1 MKILWQDV
9 LFGFR
14 VLKSSPGVTL
24 VAVLTL
30 ALGIAVNTTVFS
42 WIDGVLLHPLRGV
55 DAARE
60 LAMLETVAAT
70 GEHIVNTSYL
80 DYLDYRDKLK
90 LVSGIAVARHTPMS
104 MGADGHTERAWA
116 ELVSANFF
124 DLLGVKPVL
133 GRVFLPEEA
142 GDNPGAYP
150 VTVISHKLWRERFH
164 SDPQVLGRKIRLN
177 RNELTIVGVAPPE
190 FQGIVTGVIYDLW
203 MPITMAKAMGTGS
216 GTLTYRGTR
225 DLSSTIAR
233 LKPGVT
239 IEQARAEVAALA
251 RRLSATYPRTNRGV
265 DATLV
270 PIWAGHAGAQ
280 DALLG
285 PLRILMALSFVL
297 LLIVCANVANLLLA
311 RAVSRQRE
319 FGIRLAL
326 GAHRGRLAQ
335 QLFTETLLLA
345 LAGAGLGILLVPWTG
360 QALLFLLPPH
370 DIPVD
375 FGGELNVS
383 IILFALALSVA
394 VTLVSGTAPA
404 LLSARTDLNK
414 TLKDGGREGSAG
426 KHSHRLRGLLVA
438 SEVALTMVALV
449 GAGLFLRSFY
459 NATLIEPGFAVDHV
473 SVSKFYLSSAGYS
486 AQQQRDFCRDL
497 RLRMEATPG
506 VKGMTYSDVIPL
518 SHMGDG
524 SPFHQLS
531 VDGYAPSPSERML
544 IHRATVPPG
553 YFSFLGI
560 PLLDGRD
567 FNERDEAGTPMV
579 VIVNQAFAHRFFG
592 DRNPIGRTVRF
603 ESIPAT
609 VVGLVRSSKYHSPME
624 APLPYFYIPF
634 RQWFAPGL
642 NFSVFLKT
650 AGDPMR
656 LTETLRREALALNQD
671 ASFQTLP
678 LTVAIGTS
686 LYPQRIAATL
696 MGVVGFVSL
705 LLAGLG
711 LYGVTSYSVSQRLPE
726 FGIRVALGAQP
737 RDLFALVARQALLM
751 TLPGLLIG
759 TVMALAGARVTSGM
773 LVGVSAFDPLTYFT
787 AAAFLGC
794 IVLLASY
801 VPARRAN
808 QLEPTSALRCE

>member
-1 MKILWQDV
+1 MKTLGQDV
-9 LFGFR
+9 LFGIR
-14 VLKSSPGVTL
+14 ILKCRPGVTL

-80 DYLDYRDKLK
+80 DYRDYRDNLK
-90 LVSGIAVARHTPMS
+90 LISGIAVARHTPMS

-133 GRVFLPEEA
+133 GRGFLPEEA
-142 GDNPGAYP
+142 GDKPGAYP

-190 FQGIVTGVIYDLW
+190 FRGIVTGVSYDLW

-233 LKPGVT
+233 LKPGAT
-239 IEQARAEVAALA
+239 IEQARAELAALA

-285 PLRILMALSFVL
+285 PLRILMALSFIL
-297 LLIVCANVANLLLA
+297 LLIACANVANLLLA

-326 GAHRGRLAQ
+326 GAHCGRLAR

-345 LAGAGLGILLVPWTG
+345 LAGAGLGVLLVPWTG
-360 QALLFLLPPH
+360 RALLLLLPPH

-383 IILFALALSVA
+383 IALFALALSVVA
-394 VTLVSGTAPA
+394 TLVSGTVPA

-414 TLKDGGREGSAG
+414 TLKDGGRDGSAG

-459 NATLIEPGFAVDHV
+459 NATLIEPGFEVDHV
-473 SVSKFYLSSAGYS
+473 SVSRFYLSSAGYS

-518 SHMGDG
+518 SNMGDG

-531 VDGYAPSPSERML
+531 VDGYAPSPNERML

-553 YFSFLGI
+553 YFPFLGI

-567 FNERDEAGTPMV
+567 FNEGDEAGTPMV
-579 VIVNQAFAHRFFG
+579 VIVNQAFAQRFFG

-609 VVGLVRSSKYHSPME
+609 VVGLVRNSKYHSPME

-678 LTVAIGTS
+678 FTTAIGTS

-711 LYGVTSYSVSQRLPE
+711 LYSVTSYSVSQRLPE

-737 RDLFALVARQALLM
+737 GDLFALVTRQALLM

-759 TVMALAGARVTSGM
+759 TVMALVGARVISGM
-773 LVGVSAFDPLTYFT
+773 LVGVSAFDPLTFST

-794 IVLLASY
+794 IVLLASF

-808 QLEPTSALRCE
+808 QLGPASALRCE